1 MRLKFI
7 FILLVA
13 VLCFSWAQAQETM
26 PKTNTT
32 DPNAKVNKKKERP
45 KQKHYMTIVKFN
57 TKGILYGNKC
67 FEDFTK
73 SMGFFYDVQNKGQSG
88 SLNGFT
94 KFWHNAAVKTALV
107 FTQWPWWKARV
118 NKKKKDCRKL
128 SGDFVG

>member
-1 MRLKFI
+1 MRLTIVLFV
-7 FILLVA
+7 LAA
-13 VLCFSWAQAQETM
+13 VLGFNKGYAQETM
-26 PKTNTT
+26 PKTNTI
-32 DPNAKVNKKKERP
+32 DANAKVNKEKERP
-45 KQKHYMTIVKFN
+45 KRKHYMTIVKFD

-94 KFWHNAAVKTALV
+94 KFWHNAGVKTALV
-107 FTQWPWWKARV
+107 FTHWPWWKARV
-118 NKKKKDCRKL
+118 NKNKKDCRKL